1 MKLTIP
7 HLFITLMVSILPF
20 FSFAQLPGTIAYYPF
35 TGNALDQS
43 GNNNNGQ
50 LFGNA
55 SANQVLKLG
64 NNTIDYLSL
73 PASIIDGRTDFSI
86 SFKIMFKSFHKTG
99 SFPTNHIVTGSTI
112 SQLDRLGFSYERINK
127 LWRLAL
133 NGSGYEFPDLLLT
146 DVWYC
151 VVLTREGNQA
161 KVYVDGLLVAGV
173 TVNTTAIPCTSLLV
187 GQEEDCSGG
196 CFAKN
201 QCTHGAMDNL
211 TFYDHALTATDV
223 QSICN
228 SSSGKEMVTEMIPLK
243 LRVFPNPANDVLNID
258 ADLSIEGYVHIY
270 SIIGADKLIV
280 PATHAIDIS
289 SLPAG
294 LYFIRVITP
303 DGKMTGSSEFLKN

>member
-1 MKLTIP
+1 MKQTNLLLIIA
-7 HLFITLMVSILPF
+7 LLISISPF
-20 FSFAQLPGTIAYYPF
+20 FSSAQLPGVVAYYPF
-35 TGNALDQS
+35 SGNVLDQS

-99 SFPTNHIVTGSTI
+99 SFPTNHIITGSTS

-133 NGSGYEFPDLLLT
+133 NGGGYEFPDLLLT
-146 DVWYC
+146 EVWYC

-161 KVYVDGLLVAGV
+161 KVYVDGLLVASV
-173 TVNTTAIPCTSLLV
+173 TVNTTAIPCTSLLI

-201 QCTHGAMDNL
+201 QCTHGMMDNL
-211 TFYDHALTATDV
+211 TFYDHALTANDV
-223 QSICN
+223 QSLCN
-228 SSSGKEMVTEMIPLK
+228 SSSSKEMIEEAAMTKM
-243 LRVFPNPANDVLNID
+243 RVFPNPASDILNID
-258 ADLSIEGYVHIY
+258 GAISNDGYIQVY
-270 SIIGADKLIV
+270 SVIGEEKLMV
-280 PATHAIDIS
+280 PSAPATNIS

-294 LYFIRVITP
+294 LYFIRVINQ
-303 DGKMTGSSEFLKN
+303 DGEMTGSSEFLKN